1 MTYLTTSRNQS
12 SSIDWTG
19 SLRRVACIAA
29 LAIGCGGG
37 MARAESDAAPAA
49 KLNDGERVAVLGDS
63 ITEQK
68 NYSVIIENYLLACQP
83 AAGIQ
88 TAQFGWGGET
98 TWGLAPRMAQDVLW
112 FKPTVAT
119 INYGMNDGGYGKVD
133 AKRLAD
139 YREKTKDIIQ
149 QLKASGTRLIIV
161 GGPGAVDTD
170 AFRTIFAK
178 GHDAAVTYNKTLATF
193 GDAAK
198 EVAQQEGVVYADLH
212 TIMAD
217 AMVKFK
223 ATYPD
228 KSFVGNDGIHPEN
241 VGHTIMAYAFLKAMG
256 CDGNI
261 GTITV
266 DLAGHKADATAGHK
280 VVSME
285 NDTLTI
291 ESSRYPFSVRR
302 DVDAL
307 GIGSAMN
314 LVPFDEDLN
323 RFQLV
328 LSGVPAG
335 KHVKVTWSEVPV
347 PAAEGMESRK
357 TITVSRDFDAAEL
370 AKGIN
375 LAASFPTTP
384 FENAFSKLDAAVHA
398 QQDFETP
405 LNKQWL
411 HRQKAWVQEVPSAAE
426 KFNQLADA
434 AKQFDD
440 RLRAVA
446 GAVVVPVKHTLR
458 FEVQ

>member
-1 MTYLTTSRNQS
+1 MATRSPSR
-12 SSIDWTG
+12 
-19 SLRRVACIAA
+19 
-29 LAIGCGGG
+29 
-37 MARAESDAAPAA
+37 
-49 KLNDGERVAVLGDS
+49 
-63 ITEQK
+63 K
-68 NYSVIIENYLLACQP
+68 NYSVLIENYLLACQP

-119 INYGMNDGGYGKVD
+119 INYGMNDGGYRDVD

-149 QLKASGTRLIIV
+149 QLKAAGTRLIVV

-170 AFRTIFAK
+170 AFRTIFAQ
-178 GHDAAVTYNKTLATF
+178 GHDAAVVYNKTLATF

-198 EVAQQEGVVYADLH
+198 EVAEQEGVVYADLH
-212 TIMAD
+212 NTMAK

-223 ATYPD
+223 ELHPE

-241 VGHTIMAYAFLKAMG
+241 VGHTVMAYAFLKAMG

-266 DLAGHKADATAGHK
+266 DLASHKADATAGHK

-302 DVDAL
+302 DSDVL

-323 RFQLV
+323 RFRLV

-347 PAAEGMESRK
+347 PATDGSEQRK
-357 TITVSRDFDAAEL
+357 TVTVSRDFDAAEL

-411 HRQKAWVQEVPSAAE
+411 HRQKAWAQEVPSAAE
-426 KFNQLADA
+426 KFDQLADA
-434 AKQFDD
+434 AKQFDE